1 MVVPVK
7 TSEKTFQ
14 KKDQHRELWIAA
26 SVEIW
31 RRAAADVDS
40 TDSYFSSPAAGGM
53 VGANVRVVAA
63 CIYSNAMVLSSIYF
77 ACYHTIHRKAGR
89 SETLKIT

>member
-7 TSEKTFQ
+7 SSEKTFQ
-14 KKDQHRELWIAA
+14 KKKDQHRELWIAA

-40 TDSYFSSPAAGGM
+40 TDYYFSSPAAGGM
-53 VGANVRVVAA
+53 VGANLRVVAA
-63 CIYSNAMVLSSIYF
+63 YIYSNAMVLSSIYF
-77 ACYHTIHRKAGR
+77 ACYHTQESRP
-89 SETLKIT
+89 L